1 MNPMISPENEGAVE
15 SGEIETRLVKNSE
28 QTVDLRRYM
37 GRGEKLFLSGT
48 DEVIKE
54 LREND
59 RL

>member
-1 MNPMISPENEGAVE
+1 MISPENEGAVE